1 MFLARV
7 TLRDIAQVA
16 GVHVTTVSL
25 ALRAHASIPKTTRER
40 ICGIAEKMGY
50 RPDPLLS
57 ALCAYRRVVKPMAD
71 PPTLAYLTEWPT
83 RDAWREREA
92 HLRIYNGAWAR
103 AEQLGYSFEHLWLG
117 EPGMTAARWNKVLWT
132 RNFSGL
138 IIAPLPEL
146 HSTRLD
152 WERFSAIRIDP
163 SILASPRLH
172 SVGNNQYRCMQIAF
186 QAARAHG
193 YRKIGFA
200 IKKLDNERVDLLWS
214 AGLLAEQ
221 ARHQDEENVPMLI
234 AAQWGPE
241 AFKEWFLHYRPD
253 VVLST
258 HNKAL
263 QWMKELGLR
272 VPRDAGFIDLDCMDP
287 SGKRAGVSQNHA
299 DVGAAAVD
307 ALTRMI
313 AQNERGIP
321 RVPQAT
327 YLDGDWVEGK
337 TVNSS
342 HSTVRVSGRLPRVGA
357 RN

>member
-1 MFLARV
+1 MSLARV
-7 TLRDIAQVA
+7 TLRDIAHAA

-25 ALRAHASIPKTTRER
+25 ALRNHASIPETTRQR
-40 ICGIAEKMGY
+40 IREVAEKMGY
-50 RPDPLLS
+50 RPDPMLS
-57 ALCAYRRVVKPMAD
+57 ALCSYRRVVKPIAD

-83 RDAWREREA
+83 HDAWREKEA
-92 HLRIYNGAWAR
+92 HLRIYTGASAR
-103 AEQLGYSFEHLWLG
+103 AEQLGYSFQHLWLG
-117 EPGMTAARWNKVLWT
+117 EPGMTATRWNKVLWT
-132 RNFSGL
+132 RNYSGL
-138 IIAPLPEL
+138 ILAPLPDL
-146 HSTRLD
+146 RSTRLD
-152 WERFSAIRIDP
+152 WERFSVIRIDP

-186 QAARAHG
+186 REACRHG

-221 ARHQDEENVPMLI
+221 ARHKATIPMLI
-234 AAQWGPE
+234 TAQWG
-241 AFKEWFLHYRPD
+241 ADTFKAWFLRYRPD

-258 HNKAL
+258 HIKAL
-263 QWMKELGLR
+263 QWMKELGVR
-272 VPRDAGFIDLDCMDP
+272 VPKDAGFIDLDCMDP

-313 AQNERGIP
+313 QQNERGIP

-337 TVNSS
+337 TVKA
-342 HSTVRVSGRLPRVGA
+342 V
-357 RN
+357 